1 MEEVEL
7 KISASHSALYS
18 SSTGGQIIT
27 KSIALQLLLSL
38 CIFLKASHS
47 PLHMKRGKFC
57 WFFITTDEE
66 KFCSVMDILQVNPCR
81 VYLLSLEKVTGA
93 EISPTLPC
101 RVTIWLEK
109 VNISRLH
116 NIEFY
121 VQPSNYVNS
130 SHFIKRN
137 IIRWSNVSQH
147 PTVIAFLEEKNNNFA
162 IFSTTFFIIFS

>member
-1 MEEVEL
+1 MHFF
-7 KISASHSALYS
+7 KGF
-18 SSTGGQIIT
+18 T
-27 KSIALQLLLSL
+27 LS
-38 CIFLKASHS
+38 
-47 PLHMKRGKFC
+47 LHMKRGKFC

-81 VYLLSLEKVTGA
+81 DYLLSLEKVTGA
-93 EISPTLPC
+93 EISPTLPY
-101 RVTIWLEK
+101 RVTTWLEK

-147 PTVIAFLEEKNNNFA
+147 PKVIAFLQEKKKNFCN
-162 IFSTTFFIIFS
+162 IQDNVLYHFQLDQFYFKVLYILICIRNIGNYFFF

>member
-1 MEEVEL
+1 MHFF
-7 KISASHSALYS
+7 KGF
-18 SSTGGQIIT
+18 T
-27 KSIALQLLLSL
+27 LS
-38 CIFLKASHS
+38 
-47 PLHMKRGKFC
+47 LHMKRGKFC

-81 VYLLSLEKVTGA
+81 DYLLSLEKVTGA
-93 EISPTLPC
+93 EISPTLPY
-101 RVTIWLEK
+101 RVTTWLEK

-130 SHFIKRN
+130 LHFIKWN

-147 PTVIAFLEEKNNNFA
+147 PKVIAFLQEK
-162 IFSTTFFIIFS
+162 IIILQYSGQCSLSFSARPVSFQGPVYFNLY